1 MRIGRLRSFAQARL
15 PCLRGR
21 IICTFAHT
29 NQSPCRRPVCICQQ
43 RSIYRTMRFR
53 KIGPGLRR
61 PGAARGVSCL
71 DIDPIIL
78 RVVNLV
84 IAVIQ

>member
-1 MRIGRLRSFAQARL
+1 
-15 PCLRGR
+15 
-21 IICTFAHT
+21 
-29 NQSPCRRPVCICQQ
+29 
-43 RSIYRTMRFR
+43 MRFR